1 MPYIKTKIGEHDYH
15 KPACAEFCRMS
26 GDYCPFIKAQREK
39 IDNIVRWSDVA
50 DKKVDD
56 LLGDTSGGGAPASQA
71 GYSADFSNK
80 QANGRNA
87 SAHGEEATPSEENV
101 SAELETSGY
110 TCWADGS
117 GFEYDQMS
125 RNIMGQGCSV
135 ENVYDISYYG
145 IEH

>member
-15 KPACAEFCRMS
+15 KPSCAEFCRMS

-110 TCWADGS
+110 TC
-117 GFEYDQMS
+117 
-125 RNIMGQGCSV
+125 
-135 ENVYDISYYG
+135 
-145 IEH
+145 